1 MKKIW
6 LMLAMICSVCAFTAC
21 SDDDNKGDGETT
33 PICPVTNVS
42 LDKSSAK
49 VGDQV
54 VLSGKGFATGA
65 KLYLKK
71 TDEIQISG
79 IAITSDGTTVTFYV
93 PEVEEGVYNLVL
105 EQNGKWTLT
114 PTLTVEKK
122 EVIKKITS
130 LKINLIP
137 AINFILNYDEEG
149 KLTSVTQTEES
160 KNPYKYFEISYGQD
174 SIYITMD
181 SRGGYP
187 KSQGHLVYKGNQV
200 TSCNGNAWSFGE
212 DGYLKS
218 AVTGTMIP
226 TTYTYGY
233 EAGNLMTWK
242 TEYMGQAAEYGFKYE
257 GSCPAVKAIDIAA
270 FSALIV
276 SGNVG
281 SVLSVA
287 HLLNICGNPS
297 ALLPSA
303 IIGTKTDISFDENDN
318 MITTE
323 TEVTS
328 TIKSSDFDADGY
340 ITNVV
345 IDEQIKF
352 NKDLIIDL
360 TWE

>member
-21 SDDDNKGDGETT
+21 SDDDNNDAGDTT
-33 PICPVTNVS
+33 PVCPVTNIS

-122 EVIKKITS
+122 EVIKKLTS

-137 AINFILNYDEEG
+137 AINFTLNYNEEG

-160 KNPYKYFEISYGQD
+160 KNPYKYFDISYGHD

-181 SRGGYP
+181 NRGGFP
-187 KSQGHLVYKGNQV
+187 KSQGHLMYKGNQV
-200 TSCNGNAWSFGE
+200 TSCNSNAWSFSE
-212 DGYLKS
+212 DGYLKT
-218 AVTGTMIP
+218 AITGTMIP
-226 TTYTYGY
+226 TTYIYGY

-242 TEYMGQAAEYGFKYE
+242 TEYMGQTTEYGFKYE
-257 GSCPAVKAIDIAA
+257 GSCPAVKGIDMSA
-270 FSALIV
+270 FSGIIL

-281 SVLSVA
+281 SVLSIA
-287 HLLNICGNPS
+287 HILNICGNPS
-297 ALLPSA
+297 TLLPSA
-303 IIGTKTDISFDENDN
+303 ITSAKIDEPATK
-318 MITTE
+318 
-323 TEVTS
+323 VTS

>member
-212 DGYLKS
+212 DSYLKS

-303 IIGTKTDISFDENDN
+303 ITGTKTDISFDENDN